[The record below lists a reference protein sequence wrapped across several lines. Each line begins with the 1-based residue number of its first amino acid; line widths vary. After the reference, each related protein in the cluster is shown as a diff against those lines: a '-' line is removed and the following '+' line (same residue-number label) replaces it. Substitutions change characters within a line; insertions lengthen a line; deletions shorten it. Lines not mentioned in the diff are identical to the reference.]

1 MKQYFTNCFVAAL
14 MATQALAMAGADVVS
29 EGIHYTTNDAEKT
42 AYATYALFPT
52 IRTGAPMLGYS
63 VKSPHPI
70 CYYDESEN
78 YTNIRALVVPEAVGE
93 CTVTKIGD
101 YAFNNSG
108 VTSVEIG
115 KNVTTLGDGA
125 FIWNTKLTTVKWA
138 GNLTEIGDFVFRR
151 CTQLS
156 NMAFPNSVKK
166 VGGLCFSECDNL
178 TEFSTGAG
186 LENISPLM
194 FEACRKLATIN
205 IGASVSDISAN
216 AFSGCDALRNINID
230 AANTHFAFSNGFLTN
245 NDSKSLIFFTNG
257 KDTCQIPEGI
267 EKVAS
272 FSLCYNDDLRC
283 LVIPASVSA
292 FGYYS
297 VSECPNL
304 VAIHCK
310 SAVPAEIAETDK
322 VFTKVASHCT
332 LYVPKG
338 SLESYKAA
346 PVWKEFANI
355 KEELVSGVTDICAS
369 EKASDTNV
377 YTIDGR
383 IVKQNATTTGDLPQG
398 IYIHKGKVVRK

>member
-1 MKQYFTNCFVAAL
+1 M
-14 MATQALAMAGADVVS
+14 
-29 EGIHYTTNDAEKT
+29 
-42 AYATYALFPT
+42 
-52 IRTGAPMLGYS
+52 
-63 VKSPHPI
+63 
-70 CYYDESEN
+70 
-78 YTNIRALVVPEAVGE
+78 
-93 CTVTKIGD
+93 
-101 YAFNNSG
+101 
-108 VTSVEIG
+108 
-115 KNVTTLGDGA
+115 
-125 FIWNTKLTTVKWA
+125 
-138 GNLTEIGDFVFRR
+138 
-151 CTQLS
+151 
-156 NMAFPNSVKK
+156 
-166 VGGLCFSECDNL
+166 
-178 TEFSTGAG
+178 
-186 LENISPLM
+186 
-194 FEACRKLATIN
+194 
-205 IGASVSDISAN
+205 
-216 AFSGCDALRNINID
+216 
-230 AANTHFAFSNGFLTN
+230 
-245 NDSKSLIFFTNG
+245 
-257 KDTCQIPEGI
+257 
-267 EKVAS
+267 
-272 FSLCYNDDLRC
+272 RC

>member
-1 MKQYFTNCFVAAL
+1 M
-14 MATQALAMAGADVVS
+14 
-29 EGIHYTTNDAEKT
+29 
-42 AYATYALFPT
+42 
-52 IRTGAPMLGYS
+52 
-63 VKSPHPI
+63 
-70 CYYDESEN
+70 
-78 YTNIRALVVPEAVGE
+78 VPEAVGE
-93 CTVTKIGD
+93 CSVTKIGD

-115 KNVTTLGDGA
+115 KNVTKLGDGA
-125 FIWNTKLTTVKWA
+125 FIWNDKLTTVKWA

-230 AANTHFAFSNGFLTN
+230 AANTHF
-245 NDSKSLIFFTNG
+245 TNG

-267 EKVAS
+267 EKIAS

-292 FGYYS
+292 LGYYS

-332 LYVPKG
+332 LYV
-338 SLESYKAA
+338 ER
-346 PVWKEFANI
+346 
-355 KEELVSGVTDICAS
+355 ICQ
-369 EKASDTNV
+369 
-377 YTIDGR
+377 YQGR
-383 IVKQNATTTGDLPQG
+383 IGERCDRHL
-398 IYIHKGKVVRK
+398 RKRKSRRHQCLHH